1 MPSEVLLNRVRAVV
15 ANIFNLPVDE
25 ITPDSSPETIDA
37 WDSMGALTLTLEL
50 EQEFN
55 VSLSPE
61 QSEQMKDVKAI
72 AVGLSAIGI
81 EQ

>member
-1 MPSEVLLNRVRAVV
+1 M
-15 ANIFNLPVDE
+15 PVDD
-25 ITPDSSPETIDA
+25 ITPNSSPETIDA

-55 VSLSPE
+55 VFLSPE
-61 QSEQMKDVKAI
+61 QSEKMKDVQAI
-72 AVGLSAIGI
+72 AVGLSAMGI